1 MLTGRVLFHHRRIQ
15 ANEGDS
21 VAVVIQKVIGKE
33 QLEFAMPAMY
43 RLVRCG
49 NVGVTRDG
57 SEPVRATLPR
67 SGVIDVL
74 TRTVMD
80 YGVMEGDILA
90 MQVSHRLRAVCL
102 YGAAALLSCA
112 RCFLV
117 LIFAFFLLNGVLSS
131 SCDMQDAMGFK
142 MDALRGTQLHPLR

>member
-1 MLTGRVLFHHRRIQ
+1 MAL
-15 ANEGDS
+15 
-21 VAVVIQKVIGKE
+21 VIQKVIEKE
-33 QLEFAMPAMY
+33 QLEFAIPAMY

-74 TRTVMD
+74 TRTVAD

-90 MQVSHRLRAVCL
+90 MQVSDR
-102 YGAAALLSCA
+102 
-112 RCFLV
+112 LV
-117 LIFAFFLLNGVLSS
+117 LASCWSHFFW
-131 SCDMQDAMGFK
+131 
-142 MDALRGTQLHPLR
+142 